1 MSVPRTALRER
12 YELIQERGV
21 DRQTREC
28 VDYLENPEVFMAE
41 FVDSY
46 RAMERFA
53 ASGRRMPRGV
63 SPDPEHAAHLLE
75 LLVGREQIEVP
86 EFGGYAFRLVAAA
99 GGRPAPPGL
108 IDYVGVRET
117 EPPTPILGAMAASSG
132 ESPYLTLLRLLT
144 GLAEVAPASCF
155 RVAAGELFGGSIQ
168 PPAAFDLHLVLSDAT
183 PRHRSEALHQLTRDL
198 AQAFRTRVEEEWHLP
213 NPVWQISCFELDA
226 KQFEG
231 VLSLVWSV

>member
-1 MSVPRTALRER
+1 MSDPRTALRER
-12 YELIQERGV
+12 YDLIQERGV

-53 ASGRRMPRGV
+53 ASGRRMPRGA
-63 SPDPEHAAHLLE
+63 SPDPERGAHLLE
-75 LLVGREQIEVP
+75 LLVGREQIQVP
-86 EFGGYAFRLVAAA
+86 EFGGYAFHLVAAA
-99 GGRPAPPGL
+99 AGRPAPPGL
-108 IDYVGVRET
+108 IDYVGIRVT
-117 EPPTPILGAMAASSG
+117 EPPTPILGGLAASSG

-144 GLAEVAPASCF
+144 GLAEVAPASCL
-155 RVAAGELFGGSIQ
+155 RAAAGELFGGSIQ

-183 PRHRSEALHQLTRDL
+183 PTHRSEALHHLTWDL
-198 AQAFRTRVEEEWHLP
+198 AQAFRTRIEEEWHLP
-213 NPVWQISCFELDA
+213 NPVRQIGCLELDA

-231 VLSLVWSV
+231 ALSLVWSV